1 MNTTVPDNTNN
12 TAASTLSEDVQNHR
26 FRTKTTTTRSGSPM
40 QAFEDFLKCRP
51 TRKEATISKS
61 QWGCKLELDSI
72 HLAKQRRMP
81 KATDDDDD
89 SGSECEF
96 EEDDGADCSFKVEK
110 VDLQVQNDCPART
123 TRIIKRC
130 KNRWKP
136 KIRQRIHD
144 VMGPDSLHLSRN
156 RLEESRQEQER

>member
-1 MNTTVPDNTNN
+1 MNTTVPENTNN
-12 TAASTLSEDVQNHR
+12 TAASSFSEDVKNR
-26 FRTKTTTTRSGSPM
+26 GFCTKTASTTNGSPM
-40 QAFEDFLKCRP
+40 QAYEDFLKCRP
-51 TRKEATISKS
+51 NRKGAISKS

-130 KNRWKP
+130 KNRRKP

-144 VMGPDSLHLSRN
+144 VIGPDSLHLSRN